1 MGGCSW
7 GHEIVYGCV
16 HARMQNVCVWRMH
29 ASVDHVWMQER
40 SSDSTRQAV
49 RGILPNWVD
58 EDKHGGPSKTSVLGV
73 FGALDTHVHLQVI
86 AIALEIDAV
95 EGLEDRRGDHGID
108 QEQEAQHREEEG

>member
-1 MGGCSW
+1 M
-7 GHEIVYGCV
+7 
-16 HARMQNVCVWRMH
+16 CVWRMH

-58 EDKHGGPSKTSVLGV
+58 EDKHDGPSKTSVLRV
-73 FGALDTHVHLQVI
+73 FGALDTHVHFQVI
-86 AIALEIDAV
+86 AIALEINAV
-95 EGLEDRRGDHGID
+95 EGLEDSRGDYWID